1 MITQRSAETVG
12 EAFKTV
18 FSRISNVKLGKYTA
32 SLEDMASEDYNEED
46 WEALSDVE
54 TALDNIGIKLRE
66 NANTYRDTETILDEI
81 AEKWDTLDET
91 SQNSVVSAL
100 AGTRQREIVLTLFE
114 NWDSVENFARIAEDS
129 YGTAEEKMLAFS
141 DSVEAA
147 QNRVTDAIDAIAL
160 WVDGAEVM
168 KDFYNAIAFAI
179 NNIGT
184 LTVVVGGLIAILN
197 KDKILSSVSNGLGR
211 VGSGTIRAGD
221 SLSKMFGFKEKEG
234 TEKGFFENAWDIM
247 KTGFQQGAQ
256 EDYLAALQKNIKTL
270 DEEDK
275 ARAASVATLLMNSSE
290 LDRNNYYAA
299 MANELIPEQIAV
311 EESKIVDGKAYSL
324 QLKRQTTQGYETLTE
339 EETLSLCK
347 KLLAQET
354 DEQRQKVLQAITSTN
369 NLTLTQNEYSAVLE
383 SLTNAQKNSY
393 NSQVRAA
400 QQGYSATIGE
410 GTKGG
415 LGKATAKGLSLG
427 IGSILSDLVGGY
439 AGSQIGSAFGDTG
452 TIIGTVL
459 GGGILQGV
467 TSTLTSASFTSM
479 IASKFATIGP
489 IAATALGSA
498 FAPIAIPI
506 LIGVGT
512 ALISWFQ
519 GESERAAKKAAE
531 VFSEESEK
539 YTSYINT
546 LNDVGTFDK
555 YIEGVDSLGRN
566 VSLTEEEYQKW
577 LDASNALADVFP
589 ELTMYTDDQGNK
601 IVGLNGKV
609 TELTDTINE
618 YIDAQQRAA
627 DQALLDDTLFEANY
641 KEAKEQYD
649 SAKEQLE
656 IAQETKDL
664 LENTRADY
672 YNENSLTAS
681 YKTDANSKQIQ
692 KMINAINAAEIE
704 GVYAYYDSNSPDHFQ
719 VQGTIDQ
726 INEAFEKAKDTLDNN
741 MMTFQEQ
748 TKEASS
754 LMTDEVNA
762 IFREMEYK
770 SEYSDLFSD
779 MSDDL
784 RDSLKIVISN
794 IGLDASDEDAFREQ
808 VEQIVNDLGTYFSN
822 SNIDISMGLNPDTSM
837 DINDF
842 QSIRQQLLNGLIS
855 VFGGSVEELDDQEIA
870 IIEKF
875 GFIWDENTKSF
886 TDAFDSLQQI
896 VNSGLTSKIEGGLS
910 ALNGGGKYVYTVNE
924 LSTAYRILNSAAEDA
939 LFTQEQLFSA
949 VVRADYADSSLIEL
963 TNAYEDFTEFSDELT
978 DSEKQRFEVIKDNLD
993 SWATRLGEVEGDY
1006 EAIITKVK
1014 ELGDLNYD
1022 NVTPDDFM
1030 SKYTDYEDLYSYL
1043 VNDFEGAWD
1052 IDMLSKVYGNEDLV
1066 PLIGDPDAMAERI
1079 KGFLDNAEN
1088 EYGYVWGN
1096 VLAQSEEGTDTLL
1109 KENAD
1114 LVAQFAENYG
1124 IDLNNFDTLK
1134 EAQTT
1139 IDAYTTA
1146 VIEGNWGDVLNSLAI
1161 IYEDDLAN
1169 FAGAQAQKIALLGAV
1184 LAQMGVVNDVSAG
1197 YEQANVDVNR
1207 RAIDLNNEAYYDAY
1221 NSGIESGMSESE
1233 ARQSATE
1240 TLRSVRDSNYQ
1251 KAYQEISEQ
1260 YNQKYIQQ
1268 MVEDN
1273 LKKVQNMMPDL
1284 SGIMNIDVPTTG
1296 FSNVASSDS
1305 SGSGSGSGDEDIESA
1320 KKYLEELQELQN
1332 QINKEWEDMV
1342 AFANNTDSAYYGK
1355 MRENLTAQLIEVNRL
1370 LENFDSYLEAGMLEE
1385 SDYNDLLKQRIDLQ
1399 VELNNLDDE
1408 QVQEAIDLLET
1419 QDASIISLIEAQKQ
1433 LIATSDTYEE
1443 LVERQ
1448 QELNDLLEQQREL
1461 QRDVYEFE
1469 RNMAEM
1475 ATEYVSG
1482 TAYSNSRIYEAMMSL
1497 QKQSVEQQMESLL
1510 DSYNTVIAQKMQQYS
1525 SEGLSAGEAYNMA
1538 YDSEEARD
1546 LIQQYWELFQEYGDL
1561 VYQEFED
1568 KVNELDQMIED
1579 VESTKSE
1586 KWASLKDIAPYYETL
1601 VGYIELKLGQIEKA
1615 LENTSNM
1622 TDEQIQD
1629 WVDQYNDAI
1638 QQLRQAQE
1646 DQLSDTIDYQEEM
1659 FSALTSWVQEQIDSL
1674 EDLKDTI
1681 DDEYQPL
1688 IDDINDYNDSVDRTN
1703 ELLELQKN
1711 LKDSLASKERVYREG
1726 EPLPSIKM
1734 AI

>member
-1 MITQRSAETVG
+1 
-12 EAFKTV
+12 
-18 FSRISNVKLGKYTA
+18 
-32 SLEDMASEDYNEED
+32 
-46 WEALSDVE
+46 
-54 TALDNIGIKLRE
+54 
-66 NANTYRDTETILDEI
+66 
-81 AEKWDTLDET
+81 
-91 SQNSVVSAL
+91 
-100 AGTRQREIVLTLFE
+100 
-114 NWDSVENFARIAEDS
+114 
-129 YGTAEEKMLAFS
+129 MLAFT
-141 DSVEAA
+141 DSIEAA
-147 QNRVTDAIDAIAL
+147 QNRVTDAVDQWAL
-160 WVDGAEVM
+160 WANGAEAM
-168 KDFYNAIAFAI
+168 KNFYNILSYVIRNLDTFGI
-179 NNIGT
+179 TI
-184 LTVVVGGLIAILN
+184 GGLLLALN
-197 KDKILSSVSNGLGR
+197 AKSVLNT
-211 VGSGTIRAGD
+211 VAG
-221 SLSKMFGFKEKEG
+221 G
-234 TEKGFFENAWDIM
+234 I
-247 KTGFQQGAQ
+247 
-256 EDYLAALQKNIKTL
+256 
-270 DEEDK
+270 
-275 ARAASVATLLMNSSE
+275 
-290 LDRNNYYAA
+290 
-299 MANELIPEQIAV
+299 
-311 EESKIVDGKAYSL
+311 GKA
-324 QLKRQTTQGYETLTE
+324 G
-339 EETLSLCK
+339 
-347 KLLAQET
+347 
-354 DEQRQKVLQAITSTN
+354 
-369 NLTLTQNEYSAVLE
+369 
-383 SLTNAQKNSY
+383 
-393 NSQVRAA
+393 
-400 QQGYSATIGE
+400 SATIGFTNKIDNFMSNLS
-410 GTKGG
+410 TKGIGTTMADTIYGALETSYLESVQEKYTNALMKATESLNKENQARAVNLTKLLMEGDETDNLLANMVRENEILVQKVKVDGQYVTRLVTADGSIKKLLTVEEQQRLAKLLQNTTTDKQIQEALKNIATSKNLNLSQEQLTTMANALKEAYKNEILELSTGTSGAYRSETANGNWKKG
-415 LGKATAKGLSLG
+415 LGAGLATGAGAIISSMQGAYLG
-427 IGSILSDLVGGY
+427 NK
-439 AGSQIGSAFGDTG
+439 IGSAFGEDGQIAGTMIGGVLADTAAPVLAKGLGKLLPSLLGKVGFSGAGAVLG
-452 TIIGTVL
+452 TALGGPFGAALLMILPTIGTVIYDVINAQSKQAL
-459 GGGILQGV
+459 EDAANEFQRESDKYSSYTNQLNNV
-467 TSTLTSASFTSM
+467 T
-479 IASKFATIGP
+479 
-489 IAATALGSA
+489 
-498 FAPIAIPI
+498 
-506 LIGVGT
+506 
-512 ALISWFQ
+512 
-519 GESERAAKKAAE
+519 
-531 VFSEESEK
+531 
-539 YTSYINT
+539 
-546 LNDVGTFDK
+546 TFDK
-555 YIEGVDSLGRN
+555 YIEGVDRLGRN
-566 VSLTEEEYQKW
+566 VSLTDDEYQKW

-589 ELTMYTDDQGNK
+589 ELTMYTDEQGNK
-601 IVGLNGKV
+601 IVGLNGNV
-609 TELTDTINE
+609 SALTDTINE
-618 YIDAQQRAA
+618 YINAQQRAA
-627 DQALLDDTLFEANY
+627 DQALLDDTLFKTNY
-641 KEAKEQYD
+641 EDAKKQYD

-664 LENTRADY
+664 LNEARASY

-681 YKTDANSKQIQ
+681 YTTSANSNQIQ
-692 KMINAINAAEIE
+692 DMVNAINSAGIE
-704 GVYAYYDSNSPDHFQ
+704 GVSAWIDPNTSGQFE
-719 VQGTIDQ
+719 VQGTVDA
-726 INEAFEKAKDTLDNN
+726 INEAFEKVKNTLENNITSFSNEAKD
-741 MMTFQEQ
+741 
-748 TKEASS
+748 ASS
-754 LMTDEVNA
+754 LMSDEVNA

-808 VEQIVNDLGTYFSN
+808 VEQIVNDLGTYFFN

-842 QSIRQQLLNGLIS
+842 RQVRQQLLSGLIN

-870 IIEKF
+870 IIAEF
-875 GFIWDENTKSF
+875 GFVWDENTKSF

-896 VNSGLTSKIEGGLS
+896 VDSGLTSKIEGGLS

-949 VVRADYADSSLIEL
+949 VVRADYADSSLTEL
-963 TNAYEDFTEFSDELT
+963 ANAYEDFAEFSDELT
-978 DSEKQRFEVIKDNLD
+978 DSEKQRFEVIKNNLD
-993 SWATRLGEVEGDY
+993 NWATRLGEVEGDY
-1006 EAIITKVK
+1006 DAIISKVK

-1030 SKYTDYEDLYSYL
+1030 GKYTDYEDLYNYL

-1052 IDMLSKVYGNEDLV
+1052 TDMLSKVYGNEDLV
-1066 PLIGDPDAMAERI
+1066 PLIGDPDAMAKRI

-1207 RAIDLNNEAYYDAY
+1207 RAIDLNNEAYNNAY
-1221 NSGIESGMSESE
+1221 NAAKDSGMSDSE
-1233 ARQSATE
+1233 ARKSATE

-1268 MVEDN
+1268 MVDDN

-1296 FSNVASSDS
+1296 FSNKAAADASGS
-1305 SGSGSGSGDEDIESA
+1305 SGSGGGDEDIESA

-1355 MRENLTAQLIEVNRL
+1355 MRENLIAQLNEVNRL
-1370 LENFDSYLEAGMLEE
+1370 LENYDEYLAAGMLEE
-1385 SDYNDLLKQRIDLQ
+1385 SDYNDLMQQRIDLQ
-1399 VELNNLDDE
+1399 VEINNLDDE

-1419 QDASIISLIEAQKQ
+1419 QDASIVSLIEAQKQ
-1433 LIATSDTYEE
+1433 LVATSDTYEE

-1469 RNMAEM
+1469 RDMAEM

-1568 KVNELDQMIED
+1568 KVNELDGLIED
-1579 VESTKSE
+1579 IESTKPQEWGHMS
-1586 KWASLKDIAPYYETL
+1586 DIAPYYETL
-1601 VGYIELKLGQIEKA
+1601 IGYIEKKVEQIEKA
-1615 LENTSNM
+1615 LQNVDGL

-1629 WVDQYNDAI
+1629 LVDSYNDAVDAL
-1638 QQLRQAQE
+1638 QEAAQSQLE
-1646 DQLSDTIDYQEEM
+1646 DTISYQESE
-1659 FSALTSWVQEQIDSL
+1659 FDALIDWL
-1674 EDLKDTI
+1674 EEYKQSIEDIDL
-1681 DDEYQPL
+1681 DEVYDPL
-1688 IDDINDYNDSVDRTN
+1688 IDDAEEALDDGGDI
-1703 ELLELQKN
+1703 LELMEN
-1711 LKDSLASKERVYREG
+1711 LKKASQERTRVYREG
-1726 EPLPSIKM
+1726 IGWVKVLPMINY
-1734 AI
+1734 IG